1 MNVET
6 DRLLSLEIGVGAQQ
20 VARGDGEL
28 LVQPGG
34 SDDRVAGLSDCSAHQ
49 GLHETLWFPHRRC
62 AKPWASLGWEVTGKA
77 VRVAGKRASASK
89 LSDTFPPVGKTA
101 SNSNA
106 LGDSVDRLV
115 WLDGSLRPWADLT
128 VHVLSHSLQRGSL
141 VFDYMSVHETP
152 LGACVFRLNEHVD
165 RFLRSCEMMGLPVDQ
180 SARVLREAIR
190 ETVRVNPGASAVKI
204 SGYFASVEIDVVPV
218 DMHVTVAI
226 AAYDPKIDIA
236 DRLSRSSVRKPRY
249 LKLWIEKV
257 RANRRDDILPPQV
270 KVSANYASP
279 MTAKMRAC
287 AEGYD
292 EIVLVDE
299 DGHLAEG
306 PTTNLFLVDAEGDLI
321 TPPREKVLHGV
332 TRSAIIELAKAEG
345 ISIREAQIKPEALLN
360 ASEAFLTGTTAGVW
374 PIESVDG
381 GRLGDVCPGPISTK
395 LRDRFQRA
403 SSGEDPEFKDW
414 LTPVE
419 D

>member
-1 MNVET
+1 MASHT
-6 DRLLSLEIGVGAQQ
+6 DASGDRAQ
-20 VARGDGEL
+20 
-28 LVQPGG
+28 
-34 SDDRVAGLSDCSAHQ
+34 
-49 GLHETLWFPHRRC
+49 
-62 AKPWASLGWEVTGKA
+62 
-77 VRVAGKRASASK
+77 
-89 LSDTFPPVGKTA
+89 
-101 SNSNA
+101 
-106 LGDSVDRLV
+106 RLV
-115 WLDGSLRPWADLT
+115 WVDGQLRPWADVT

-152 LGACVFRLNEHVD
+152 RGVSVFRLNEHVD
-165 RFLRSCEMMGLPVDQ
+165 RFFQSCEMMGLSIEQ
-180 SARVLREAIR
+180 SPRELREAIR
-190 ETVRVNPGASAVKI
+190 QTVRGNPGSSAVKI
-204 SGYFASVEIDVVPV
+204 SAYFASLEIDVVPV
-218 DMHVTVAI
+218 DTHVTVAI

-236 DRLSRSSVRKPRY
+236 DQLPKSSARNPRY

-279 MTAKMRAC
+279 MTAKMRAR

-306 PTTNLFLVDAEGDLI
+306 PTTNLFLVDAEGDLL
-321 TPPREKVLHGV
+321 TPPSDKVLHGV
-332 TRSAIIELAKAEG
+332 TRSAIIELAKAEA
-345 ISIREAQIKPEALLN
+345 ISIREAQLEPEALLN

-374 PIESVDG
+374 PVESVDG
-381 GRLGDVCPGPISTK
+381 RQLGQVCPGPISTK
-395 LRDRFQRA
+395 LRDRFLCV
-403 SSGEDPEFKDW
+403 SSGKDPEFEYW